1 MDGIVARLGAPLNII
16 SDRDT
21 RFTSHFWARMKH
33 ELGSRVALSTT
44 YHPQTNDQKKRAIQ
58 IVENILKVYKV
69 LYERKCHTQICW
81 HDVRQKIFGGPKMI
95 QDITDKIQIFR
106 ERMKAAQDR
115 QMSYAEKRRRPIEFR
130 VDDLVILKVFH
141 EKALFYFGRKNGW

>member
-1 MDGIVARLGAPLNII
+1 MARHGAPLKII
-16 SDRDT
+16 SDCDT
-21 RFTSHFWARMKH
+21 RFTSHFWVRMKH

-81 HDVRQKIFGGPKMI
+81 RDIGQKIFGGSKMI

-115 QMSYAEKRRRPIEFR
+115 QMSYAEKRRRPVEFR

-141 EKALFYFGRKNGW
+141 EKALYYFGRKNGW

>member
-1 MDGIVARLGAPLNII
+1 
-16 SDRDT
+16 
-21 RFTSHFWARMKH
+21 MKH

-44 YHPQTNDQKKRAIQ
+44 YHPQTNGQKKRAIQ
-58 IVENILKVYKV
+58 TVENKLKVYKV

-81 HDVRQKIFGGPKMI
+81 RDIGRNIFGGSEMI

-115 QMSYAEKRRRPIEFR
+115 
-130 VDDLVILKVFH
+130 
-141 EKALFYFGRKNGW
+141 